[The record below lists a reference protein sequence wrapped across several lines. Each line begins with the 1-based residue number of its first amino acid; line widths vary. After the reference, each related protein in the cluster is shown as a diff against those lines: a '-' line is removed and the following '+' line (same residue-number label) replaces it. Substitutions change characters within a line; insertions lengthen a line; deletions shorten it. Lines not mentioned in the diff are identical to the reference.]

1 MSAQSSRMYPST
13 HAAPRLHSDWIP
25 SNFRCNP
32 CSPRQVSRCTQ
43 AKGRRTGWDCI
54 PISAPVVQDLPGGAG
69 AIALVLAVLVLDE
82 GVAAIVDAVV
92 LLALPFPAR
101 NRAHNLPVAVQSPPT
116 TIRRAMRQPVFFSC
130 LSSPWL
136 RNDGQSGQMGQWAG
150 RQ

>member
-32 CSPRQVSRCTQ
+32 CSPRQVSRCTR
-43 AKGRRTGWDCI
+43 AKDRRTGWDCI
-54 PISAPVVQDLPGGAG
+54 PISAPVVRDLPGGAG
-69 AIALVLAVLVLDE
+69 AIALVAVLMLDE

-101 NRAHNLPVAVQSPPT
+101 NQAHILPVAVQSPPT
-116 TIRRAMRQPVFFSC
+116 TIRRAMRRPVFFSC
-130 LSSPWL
+130 LLLSSWL
-136 RNDGQSGQMGQWAG
+136 RNDGQSRQITGQQ
-150 RQ
+150 QQ